1 MREKC
6 YRKNVIS
13 VSRLY
18 LYYIWIPVVF
28 AILLLSGCGKDETV
42 KRLQPL
48 AVDGV
53 MDLRSWQFEQ
63 DGGVELNGDWDF
75 YWRQLVDPQEAAS
88 NGYLRQVP
96 DRLKLPAAWNGH
108 WVNGEALSGI
118 GYATFHLKLLTQPT
132 DRILAVEMPSIRT
145 AYTLWING
153 ERLAQAGKVGV
164 SPEEGEP
171 GYRPQV
177 VYFKP
182 ASTTL
187 DIVLQVSNYDHRLGG
202 IWNELKLGEA
212 SQITTSHNNHMGLD
226 LMLVGSLLLM
236 GLYHFGLFL
245 IRFKERGSLYFSLFC
260 LLIGIRAT
268 YVGEGAALQMFPSVS
283 WECGLRIEYLCYY
296 LALPLAVMFC
306 RSLYPQEIMRFFV
319 VGTQVIG
326 AVFSVV
332 VIILPPKQFTFTT
345 QPYQVITVLVC
356 VYVLTGIVRALLRG
370 REGAW
375 FALLGGIVYAIT
387 VCIDILYYNQW
398 IHLGNISSF
407 GLFFFIFMTSFII
420 SLKSFKAFASVET
433 LSRQLREL
441 NMGLEHRIKERTAE
455 LQRSNRRLEKM
466 NEDLG
471 RLETSRRHLLSNI
484 SHDLGTPMTLIQG
497 YVEALIDRVVVDPDQ
512 QEKYLRLILG
522 RITGLNRLIA
532 DLFQLSKLE
541 ARQIDFSMQEMAIED
556 VIHFYSDRYD
566 LEVKNA
572 GLHFS
577 VQAPI
582 PASEERNKTGSVFID
597 IDRID
602 QVLTNII
609 YNAIKH
615 TPVGGFIQLQM
626 AIEGQ
631 ALVMRVQDN
640 GSGIDPEDLPYI
652 FDRFYK
658 KDKARNSAEGGS
670 GLGLAIA
677 KEIVEFHG
685 GRIWAESRLGQ
696 GACICFLLPLQP
708 AKQIIRA

>member
-1 MREKC
+1 M
-6 YRKNVIS
+6 YRKKVIS
-13 VSRLY
+13 VSRIY
-18 LYYIWIPVVF
+18 LYYIWIPVIF
-28 AILLLSGCGKDETV
+28 AILLLSGCSKEETSQ
-42 KRLQPL
+42 RLIPL
-48 AVDGV
+48 AEEGV
-53 MDLRSWQFEQ
+53 MDLRGWDFDQ
-63 DGGVELNGDWDF
+63 DGSVVLNGDWDF
-75 YWRQLVDPQEAAS
+75 YWNQLLDPDQAAL
-88 NGYLRQVP
+88 NGEEHKATDWLR
-96 DRLKLPAAWNGH
+96 LPSSWNGH
-108 WVNGEALSGI
+108 LVNEEAISGN
-118 GYATFHLKLLTQPT
+118 GYATFHLKVLTEPT
-132 DRILAVEMPSIRT
+132 DRILAIDLPSIRT
-145 AYTLWING
+145 AYILWING
-153 ERLAQAGKVGV
+153 EKVAKAGKVGTNQE
-164 SPEEGEP
+164 SGRP
-171 GYRPQV
+171 GYKPQV
-177 VYFKP
+177 IYYKP
-182 ASTTL
+182 TDSTL
-187 DIVLQVSNYDHRLGG
+187 HIVLQVSNYSHRVGG
-202 IWNELKLGEA
+202 IWSELTLGEA
-212 SQITTSHNNHMGLD
+212 SEVTKSHNNHMGLD

-236 GLYHFGLFL
+236 GMYHFGLFL

-260 LLIGIRAT
+260 IAIGIRAM
-268 YVGEGAALQMFPSVS
+268 YVGEGAALQIFPFIP
-283 WECGLRIEYLCYY
+283 WECGLRTEYFCFY

-306 RSLYPQEIMRFFV
+306 RSLYPQEIKRSFV
-319 VGTQVIG
+319 IGTQAAG
-326 AVFSVV
+326 GLFSLAVSL
-332 VIILPPKQFTFTT
+332 LPPEKFTFTT
-345 QPYQVITVLVC
+345 QAYQVITILAC
-356 VYVLTGIVRALLRG
+356 GYVLTGIVRALLRG

-375 FALLGGIVYAIT
+375 FALLGGVVYAFT
-387 VCIDILYYNQW
+387 VIVDILYYNQW
-398 IHLGNISSF
+398 THLGDISSF

-541 ARQIDFSMQEMAIED
+541 ARQIDFSMQEMTIED
-556 VIHFYSDRYD
+556 VMGFYNDRYD

-572 GLHFS
+572 GLRFS
-577 VQAPI
+577 VQAPS
-582 PASEERNKTGSVFID
+582 PAPEERNKVGSVFID

-658 KDKARNSAEGGS
+658 KDKSRNSAEGGS

-696 GACICFLLPLQP
+696 GACICFVLPLQSV
-708 AKQIIRA
+708 KHSLRA

>member
-1 MREKC
+1 M
-6 YRKNVIS
+6 YRKKVIS
-13 VSRLY
+13 VSRIY
-18 LYYIWIPVVF
+18 LYYIWIPVIF
-28 AILLLSGCGKDETV
+28 AILLLSGCSKEMTSQ
-42 KRLQPL
+42 RAIPQ
-48 AVDGV
+48 AEEGV
-53 MDLRSWQFEQ
+53 LDLRSWEFDK
-63 DGGVELNGDWDF
+63 DGSVTLNGNWDF
-75 YWRQLVDPQEAAS
+75 YWNQLLDPAQAALS
-88 NGYLRQVP
+88 GEEGTVP
-96 DRLKLPAAWNGH
+96 DRLQLPSPWNGH
-108 WVNGEALSGI
+108 LVNGELLSG
-118 GYATFHLKLLTQPT
+118 GGFATFHLKLLTKPT
-132 DRILAVEMPSIRT
+132 DHILAIELPSIRT
-145 AYTLWING
+145 AYKLWING
-153 ERLAQAGKVGV
+153 EEVATEGKVGMN
-164 SPEEGEP
+164 PESSRP
-171 GYRPQV
+171 GYKPQV
-177 VYFKP
+177 VYFKSP
-182 ASTTL
+182 GTT
-187 DIVLQVSNYDHRLGG
+187 IHVVLQVSNYSHRVGG
-202 IWNELKLGEA
+202 IWSELTLGEA
-212 SQITTSHNNHMGLD
+212 SQVTSDHNNQMGLD
-226 LMLVGSLLLM
+226 LMLIGSLLLM
-236 GLYHFGLFL
+236 GMYHFGLFL

-260 LLIGIRAT
+260 IAVGIRAM
-268 YVGEGAALQMFPSVS
+268 YVGEGAALQIFPSIP
-283 WECGLRIEYLCYY
+283 WECGLRIEYYCFY
-296 LALPLAVMFC
+296 LGLPLAVMFC
-306 RSLYPQEIMRFFV
+306 RSLYPHEIRRAFV
-319 VGTQVIG
+319 IGTQVMGIL
-326 AVFSVV
+326 FSLVV
-332 VIILPPKQFTFTT
+332 TLLPPEKFTFTT
-345 QPYQVITVLVC
+345 QAYQIITIVVC
-356 VYVLTGIVRALLRG
+356 MYVLIGIVRALLHG

-375 FALLGGIVYAIT
+375 FALFGGVVYGFTVIV
-387 VCIDILYYNQW
+387 DILYYNQW
-398 IHLGNISSF
+398 IHIGDVSSF

-512 QEKYLRLILG
+512 QDKYLRLILG

-541 ARQIDFSMQEMAIED
+541 ARQIDFAMQEMAIED
-556 VIHFYSDRYD
+556 VIGYYSDRYD

-572 GLHFS
+572 GLRFH
-577 VQAPI
+577 VQAPVL
-582 PASEERNKTGSVFID
+582 AYEGRDRSGSVFID

-658 KDKARNSAEGGS
+658 KDKSRNSSQGGS

-696 GACICFLLPLQP
+696 GACICFVLPLQSV
-708 AKQIIRA
+708 KHVLRA

>member
-1 MREKC
+1 M
-6 YRKNVIS
+6 YRKKVIF
-13 VSRLY
+13 VSRIY
-18 LYYIWIPVVF
+18 LYYIWIPVIF
-28 AILLLSGCGKDETV
+28 AILLLSGCSDSATN
-42 KRLQPL
+42 KRMDPL
-48 AVDGV
+48 AVQGV
-53 MDLRSWQFEQ
+53 MDLRGWHFEK
-63 DGGVELNGDWDF
+63 DGIVGLNGEWDF
-75 YWRQLVDPQEAAS
+75 YWNRLISPEEAALYGES
-88 NGYLRQVP
+88 HQAADWLQLPSSWNGYLV
-96 DRLKLPAAWNGH
+96 DDEEISGKGYATFHLRLLTETTDDILALELPSIRTAYKL
-108 WVNGEALSGI
+108 WVNGEAL
-118 GYATFHLKLLTQPT
+118 AK
-132 DRILAVEMPSIRT
+132 
-145 AYTLWING
+145 
-153 ERLAQAGKVGV
+153 AGKVGV
-164 SPEEGEP
+164 SPDSGRP
-171 GYRPQV
+171 GYKPQL

-182 ASTTL
+182 NDTTI
-187 DIVLQVSNYDHRLGG
+187 DIVLQVSNYHHRVGG
-202 IWNELKLGEA
+202 IWSGLSLGTAEQVA
-212 SQITTSHNNHMGLD
+212 NRHNNHMGLD

-260 LLIGIRAT
+260 IAVGIRAM
-268 YVGEGAALQMFPSVS
+268 YVGAGAALQMFPSIP
-283 WECGLRIEYLCYY
+283 WECGLRIEYYCFY
-296 LALPLAVMFC
+296 LGLPLAVMFC
-306 RSLYPQEIMRFFV
+306 KSLYPQEIKRSFV
-319 VGTQVIG
+319 IGTQVTG
-326 AVFSVV
+326 VLFSLAVTV
-332 VIILPPKQFTFTT
+332 LPPEIFTFTT
-345 QPYQVITVLVC
+345 QAYQVITLLVC
-356 VYVLTGIVRALLRG
+356 SYVMAGIVKALLRG

-375 FALLGGIVYAIT
+375 FATLGGGVYAFT
-387 VCIDILYYNQW
+387 VIVDILYYNQW
-398 IHLGNISSF
+398 IRVGDISSY
-407 GLFFFIFMTSFII
+407 GLFYFIFMTSFII

-522 RITGLNRLIA
+522 RITGLNRLIS

-541 ARQIDFSMQEMAIED
+541 ARQIDFSMQEMIIED
-556 VIHFYSDRYD
+556 VMSFYSDRYD

-572 GLHFS
+572 GLRFS

-582 PASEERNKTGSVFID
+582 PTPEERNKIGSVFID

-658 KDKARNSAEGGS
+658 KDKSRNSAEGGS

-696 GACICFLLPLQP
+696 GACICFVLPLQP
-708 AKQIIRA
+708 VSHVLRA